1 MNRNWIIS
9 QYCENPPRY
18 DLSHC
23 QDVCA
28 AYTDGEIS
36 VMALCGG
43 AEEGSLSHIG
53 AECVAEFSV
62 QYFTEH
68 FDQIFEAE
76 FNVACEELIKYHQA
90 MISKLAEVA
99 LAKKGVQILV
109 GRNIQIRELNKFAS
123 TVQLLAVKDDRAVYF
138 KVGNGSAVIAPGGG
152 VFTLSDSTVRESCA
166 YITTPNPVNLLI
178 GCDFKTFTL
187 SPSCNAIALATDG
200 VEFEGGLFHNHAATP
215 FYAKVIADIADSD
228 SNSDLD
234 LQELASSLLCDNMN
248 ALKDNIG
255 ISIMHRKP
263 IEEAPVKEEPEVEI
277 VEEPVDEEIEVE
289 IVEEPVDEE
298 IEVEIVEEPVD
309 EEIEVEIVEEP
320 ADEEIEVEI
329 VEEPVNEEIEIEIVE
344 EPVEEEPEVEIVEEP
359 VEEEPEVE
367 IVEEP
372 VDEEIEVEIVE
383 EPVDEEIEI
392 EIVEE
397 PEIEIVEEPAEEEPE
412 VEIVEEI
419 VAEEPE
425 VEIVEDIVAEEPEVE
440 IVEEPVAEEPEVE
453 IVEEIVAEEP
463 EVEIVEEPV
472 AEVPEEVLEEVEI
485 EIIDD
490 EEETETEKNE
500 GVASAQKQ
508 EKKVS
513 RTILK
518 FFNVSI
524 KKK

>member
-23 QDVCA
+23 EDVCA
-28 AYTDGEIS
+28 SYADGEIS
-36 VMALCGG
+36 VMALCSG
-43 AEEGSLSHIG
+43 AETGSLSHIG
-53 AECVAEFSV
+53 AACVAEFSV

-123 TVQLLAVKDDRAVYF
+123 TVQLLAVKDDRAIYF
-138 KVGNGSAVIAPGGG
+138 KVGNGSAVIAPGNA
-152 VFTLSDSTVRESCA
+152 VFTLSDSTLRESCA

-178 GCDFKTFTL
+178 GCDFKTSTL

-200 VEFEGGLFHNHAATP
+200 VEFESGLFHNHAATP

-228 SNSDLD
+228 SNADLE

-263 IEEAPVKEEPEVEI
+263 IA
-277 VEEPVDEEIEVE
+277 EEPVIAIEEEPIAEEPAVE

-329 VEEPVNEEIEIEIVE
+329 VEEPA
-344 EPVEEEPEVEIVEEP
+344 
-359 VEEEPEVE
+359 
-367 IVEEP
+367 
-372 VDEEIEVEIVE
+372 DEEIEVEIVE
-383 EPVDEEIEI
+383 EPIA
-392 EIVEE
+392 
-397 PEIEIVEEPAEEEPE
+397 EEPA
-412 VEIVEEI
+412 VEI
-419 VAEEPE
+419 AEEP
-425 VEIVEDIVAEEPEVE
+425 IAEEPAVEIIEEPIAEETAVE
-440 IVEEPVAEEPEVE
+440 IVEEPVAEEP
-453 IVEEIVAEEP
+453 A
-463 EVEIVEEPV
+463 VEIVEEPI
-472 AEVPEEVLEEVEI
+472 AEEPAIEIVEEPIAEEPEIEIIEEPVKAEAAKDAGEEVLEEVEI

-490 EEETETEKNE
+490 EEDTDP
-500 GVASAQKQ
+500 VAQSDDAISAQPQ